1 MTKDIISLNLSTTG
15 FWIRIL
21 GKGFAIVYMERPLF
35 SFRNKLQKHFRIG
48 KIYIYYLG
56 KN

>member
-15 FWIRIL
+15 FWLRIF
-21 GKGFAIVYMERPLF
+21 GRGFAIVYMERPLF

-48 KIYIYYLG
+48 KIYIYYLL
-56 KN
+56 KE